1 MRSALAFVFVLSVN
15 GFNPVELAAKPI
27 QQEFSQAWT
36 DRAARYGDQQKALN
50 QRVETSLKALH
61 EASEAKSPEVKAKT
75 DQFLAA
81 LQDGAY
87 MHGRISL
94 LKVFQS
100 HMAKKPSAAATELWI
115 QEQTDSLR
123 VQAEALDKLGER
135 LGADKSNEGMKAK
148 MSALAASAEFMG
160 TLAELSLIDQN
171 LPAPRGCASAHGSRP
186 SRDAGNVAFYA
197 VEQPVEFVL
206 VGPFIHA
213 RQPRLFGHVADGVDG
228 ASDHLA
234 PSDNLGVYGGFP
246 FGLDCVPSAKACLLA
261 VVGFPRVEFCD
272 ERGKLRSF
280 LEVLRSMVCR
290 SAS

>member
-15 GFNPVELAAKPI
+15 GFHPVELAAKPI

-50 QRVETSLKALH
+50 QRVEISLKALH

-135 LGADKSNEGMKAK
+135 LGADNSNEGMKAK

-171 LPAPRGCASAHGSRP
+171 LSTYFKAKSAQDEGRRRARAAFFGAMAAAFQNN
-186 SRDAGNVAFYA
+186 RDSSWSATCVNSPLGFSTTCAGN
-197 VEQPVEFVL
+197 
-206 VGPFIHA
+206 
-213 RQPRLFGHVADGVDG
+213 
-228 ASDHLA
+228 
-234 PSDNLGVYGGFP
+234 
-246 FGLDCVPSAKACLLA
+246 
-261 VVGFPRVEFCD
+261 
-272 ERGKLRSF
+272 
-280 LEVLRSMVCR
+280 
-290 SAS
+290 